1 MSRFLL
7 IATLTLSASPALAAD
22 SATMVVRPSSEY
34 LVHFLDAL
42 EQRRIDRR
50 ATLEDARRRR
60 RFLVAAAPS
69 ERRMWERVAQLSGE
83 NQESADARIPTST
96 ATN

>member
-1 MSRFLL
+1 MTRFVL
-7 IATLTLSASPALAAD
+7 IAALTLSATPALAAD
-22 SATMVVRPSSEY
+22 SDTLVIRPSSEY

-50 ATLEDARRRR
+50 ASLEDARRRR

-69 ERRMWERVAQLSGE
+69 ERRMWERVAQLSGQDPDDT
-83 NQESADARIPTST
+83 NARIPTST